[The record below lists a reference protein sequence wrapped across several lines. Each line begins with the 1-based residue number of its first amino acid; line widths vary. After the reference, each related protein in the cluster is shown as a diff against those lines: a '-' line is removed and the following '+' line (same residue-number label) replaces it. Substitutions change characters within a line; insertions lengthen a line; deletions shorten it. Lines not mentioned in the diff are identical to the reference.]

1 MKYLTT
7 ILMAIAAIIPLASFA
22 QDNTTQ
28 PDALAF
34 TISGINNGNWVVT
47 GEPIYGNSNI
57 QTELITTYIFGN
69 SYWKAECFGITGTN
83 WNELRCGAYM
93 PTTPTIYNLSPI
105 PNKISK
111 VICNLTL
118 KSGGDKNKISCIRL
132 KVSPSENMD
141 DAIVQQIENP
151 SLNSTPR
158 SFEFSIADP
167 KDNMF
172 YRIELECPTISFNV
186 SEGGLAFNSLSF
198 YRQLSPTPLIN
209 KIYNADNKIDHIEVL
224 SEIGDLHLLVN
235 EYDLDGNHIREVVGP
250 HTPPAQNSPAK
261 AAPEYPAD
269 WTNQVAEANTAYIV
283 NLPTDPNRM
292 ILIRAKSV
300 NDGIHSTETSTI
312 FTDAGIETG
321 IIPISTDTYDNTT
334 IYYNMQGIRVE
345 RPSTPGLYLRVQNG
359 KTTKI
364 HIR

>member
-7 ILMAIAAIIPLASFA
+7 ILMAIAAITPIASFA
-22 QDNTTQ
+22 QNNTSS
-28 PDALAF
+28 PEALAF
-34 TISGINNGNWVVT
+34 TISGIINENWKVT
-47 GEPIYGNSNI
+47 GEPIYGKSNI
-57 QTELITTYIFGN
+57 QTELTTTNIIGN
-69 SYWKAECFGITGTN
+69 SYWKAEYFGITGDYWT
-83 WNELRCGAYM
+83 ELRCGAYM

-132 KVSPSENMD
+132 KISPSENMD

-151 SLNSTPR
+151 SLNPSFN
-158 SFEFSIADP
+158 SFEFSIDDP

-172 YRIELECPTISFNV
+172 YRIELECPTSSA

-198 YRQLSPTPLIN
+198 YRQLSPIPLIN
-209 KIYNADNKIDHIEVL
+209 KIYNAYNKIDHIEVL

-235 EYDLDGNHIREVVGP
+235 EYDLDGNHIREVIGP
-250 HTPPAQNSPAK
+250 NTPTQNTPAK

-269 WTNQVAEANTAYIV
+269 WTNRIAEANTAYPV
-283 NLPTDPNRM
+283 SLPTDPNRM
-292 ILIRAKSV
+292 IHIRAKSV
-300 NDGIHSTETSTI
+300 NNGIHSTETSTI

-321 IIPISTDTYDNTT
+321 ISSISTDTYDNTT

-345 RPSTPGLYLRVQNG
+345 RPSASGLYLRVQNG

>member
-7 ILMAIAAIIPLASFA
+7 ILMAIAAITPIASFA
-22 QDNTTQ
+22 QNNTSS
-28 PDALAF
+28 PEALAF
-34 TISGINNGNWVVT
+34 TLKCTRDNWEIT
-47 GEPIYGNSNI
+47 GEFDSLSQGYTE
-57 QTELITTYIFGN
+57 QTSKTTAGN
-69 SYWKAECFGITGTN
+69 SYWKAEFFGNSSSRGDI
-83 WNELRCGAYM
+83 WCGSKNLSVNAK
-93 PTTPTIYNLSPI
+93 IYNESPI
-105 PNKISK
+105 SEKISRIDIYTTVNSSNDISK
-111 VICNLTL
+111 LSGPTLWISSDIAMSNPVIINYE
-118 KSGGDKNKISCIRL
+118 GDKTTGYWQFIL
-132 KVSPSENMD
+132 DSPIADMYY
-141 DAIVQQIENP
+141 
-151 SLNSTPR
+151 SLNYDIEKSK
-158 SFEFSIADP
+158 EALIAIS
-167 KDNMF
+167 
-172 YRIELECPTISFNV
+172 RID
-186 SEGGLAFNSLSF
+186 F
-198 YRQLSPTPLIN
+198 YRQLSPIPLIN

-235 EYDLDGNHIREVVGP
+235 EYDLDGNHIREVIGP
-250 HTPPAQNSPAK
+250 NAPTQNAPAK

-321 IIPISTDTYDNTT
+321 ISSISTDTYDNTPV
-334 IYYNMQGIRVE
+334 YYNMQGIRVE
-345 RPSTPGLYLRVQNG
+345 RPSAPGLYLRVQNG

>member
-7 ILMAIAAIIPLASFA
+7 ISMAIAAIIPLASFA
-22 QDNTTQ
+22 QDNTTA
-28 PDALAF
+28 PEALAF

-235 EYDLDGNHIREVVGP
+235 EYDLDGNHIREVIGP
-250 HTPPAQNSPAK
+250 NVPTQNSPAK

-321 IIPISTDTYDNTT
+321 ISPISTESYDNTP
-334 IYYNMQGIRVE
+334 IYYNLQGIRVE
-345 RPSTPGLYLRVQNG
+345 RPSAPGLYLRVQNG

-364 HIR
+364 HIP